1 MEDSIPLISIT
12 TQILNSTLVTESSQ
26 SKRKTAT
33 RSMVLALQHLLLHL
47 RTSLNQFK
55 SQGKPLY
62 IKNRH
67 LLAIKVQQE
76 RTQPIILNKR

>member
-1 MEDSIPLISIT
+1 
-12 TQILNSTLVTESSQ
+12 
-26 SKRKTAT
+26 
-33 RSMVLALQHLLLHL
+33 MVLALQHLLLHL